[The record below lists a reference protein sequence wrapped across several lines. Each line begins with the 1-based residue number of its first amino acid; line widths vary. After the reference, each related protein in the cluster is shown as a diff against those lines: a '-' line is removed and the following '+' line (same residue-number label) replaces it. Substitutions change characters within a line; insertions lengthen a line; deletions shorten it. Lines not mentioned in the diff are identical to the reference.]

1 MNMNISEVTTPTL
14 EQKVNHLSSMKHW
27 DLDEVETFNCKYL
40 YQLTLKDKV
49 ELYLENPCMT
59 GTPPSK
65 KFIKEIGEENIAQVM
80 NDVFLDEYYGVA

>member
-1 MNMNISEVTTPTL
+1 MNMNIPEVTTPTL

-27 DLDEVETFNCKYL
+27 DHYGLEISAYNEFN
-40 YQLTLKDKV
+40 LKENV

-59 GTPPSK
+59 GTPPAK